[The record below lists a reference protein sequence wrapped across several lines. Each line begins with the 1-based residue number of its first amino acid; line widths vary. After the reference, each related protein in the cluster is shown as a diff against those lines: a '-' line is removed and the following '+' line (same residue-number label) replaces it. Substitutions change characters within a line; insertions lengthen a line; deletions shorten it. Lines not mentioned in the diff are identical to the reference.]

1 MSNQSIHVHELTLL
15 INFNRFI
22 FRCVFFAY
30 IIPEILTFLQSL
42 KHMVFKTVHLPKLFD
57 FFLVLLMESIHVT
70 GMAILFYCA
79 LPHMDSVRAV
89 MATRWIEY
97 YIYGKIKIRNKW
109 RHLFV
114 IKLLTFYCL
123 VRLRWFHQYSS
134 CWQTWKTP
142 ATAKRWLS
150 KWS

>member
-1 MSNQSIHVHELTLL
+1 MSNQSIHVHKLTLL
-15 INFNRFI
+15 INFNCFI

-89 MATRWIEY
+89 MATR
-97 YIYGKIKIRNKW
+97 
-109 RHLFV
+109 
-114 IKLLTFYCL
+114 
-123 VRLRWFHQYSS
+123 
-134 CWQTWKTP
+134 
-142 ATAKRWLS
+142 
-150 KWS
+150 